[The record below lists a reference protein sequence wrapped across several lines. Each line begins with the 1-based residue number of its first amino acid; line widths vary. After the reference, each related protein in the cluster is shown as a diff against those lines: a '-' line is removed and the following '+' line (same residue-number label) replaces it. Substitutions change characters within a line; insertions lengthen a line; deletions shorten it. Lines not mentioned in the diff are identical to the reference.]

1 MPRSKTAIPDMEP
14 LTVRFP
20 RSILETVRQS
30 AQAHDR
36 SLNAEIVHALR
47 TWAQAYLAQHGHCAK
62 PGCRDHV

>member
-20 RSILETVRQS
+20 RGILETFRES
-30 AQAHDR
+30 AQANDR

-47 TWAQAYLAQHGHCAK
+47 QCANAYRSQHEDAAQ
-62 PGCRDHV
+62 PGGRDQ